1 MVTSQ
6 GEEAQKLSEERRSR
20 WISAISRDDPTE
32 EILENDNVCE
42 KHFVSGRAGAG
53 INLILTG
60 FRHCSWDTKRVLIER
75 IKKKR
80 RLIEARERT
89 STGEETGFRKE
100 TKRA

>member
-20 WISAISRDDPTE
+20 WISAISRDDLTE

-60 FRHCSWDTKRVLIER
+60 F
-75 IKKKR
+75 
-80 RLIEARERT
+80 
-89 STGEETGFRKE
+89 
-100 TKRA
+100 